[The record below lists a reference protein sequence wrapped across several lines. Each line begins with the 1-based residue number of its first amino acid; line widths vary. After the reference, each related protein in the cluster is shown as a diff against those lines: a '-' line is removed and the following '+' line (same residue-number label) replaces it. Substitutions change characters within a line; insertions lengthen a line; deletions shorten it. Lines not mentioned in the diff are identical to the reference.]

1 MAQVCTRYHLVVK
14 AIGSFAQQATCFMAS
29 LARGERPRATVA
41 NAFTKLGATT
51 TLEADHSATKRYAT
65 VYLKWRSCAIF
76 TVASKASKLQHN
88 YFFHPPLLLTRF
100 LNFTTMSHGYS
111 LRPNAKG
118 RMEKRLNAYVAAFGE
133 ENKNNIVAA
142 PSETGEGIRL
152 VFDRER
158 SLEPV
163 PGGPIEQGYTD
174 TSEDVIIIDDSD
186 SDTGADCDSDSG
198 FESDASS
205 ASPQTP
211 PRVHFEPT
219 SALRTPRP
227 QRHGEQRQEDWR
239 EGSVAST
246 VSVADSMAS
255 IVERGRVLRSQL
267 QDVQAGR
274 KRVEEQRRAEGQRIR
289 VEQIH
294 RLFEEQ
300 EKILRERL
308 TALQQEYEQ
317 VIAQLDQEDSE
328 GFSIKEESESESNW
342 EYTPTETS
350 ESGRQQQRL
359 RSPMPWAYPGRENRQ
374 KSLTPWA
381 EPGNVPPNVRFAS
394 PSLSPSSSPVPVAGP
409 SRMGPSMMEQHQ
421 QEQSSRGLRR
431 QHAQHMFVS
440 PRKYSNTGGEFVT
453 VTQRIQKLGPSGTA
467 VFDAY
472 TNEPV
477 VETKRYR
484 VRADILQGIDE
495 DSDMEDL

>member
-1 MAQVCTRYHLVVK
+1 
-14 AIGSFAQQATCFMAS
+14 
-29 LARGERPRATVA
+29 
-41 NAFTKLGATT
+41 
-51 TLEADHSATKRYAT
+51 
-65 VYLKWRSCAIF
+65 
-76 TVASKASKLQHN
+76 
-88 YFFHPPLLLTRF
+88 
-100 LNFTTMSHGYS
+100 
-111 LRPNAKG
+111 
-118 RMEKRLNAYVAAFGE
+118 MEKRLNAYVAAFGE

-163 PGGPIEQGYTD
+163 PGGPIEQGHTS
-174 TSEDVIIIDDSD
+174 TSEDVIIIDESDSD
-186 SDTGADCDSDSG
+186 SGADCDSDSG
-198 FESDASS
+198 SESDTSLS
-205 ASPQTP
+205 SPQTP

-227 QRHGEQRQEDWR
+227 QRHGEQRQEDDWR
-239 EGSVAST
+239 EGSVASS

-255 IVERGRVLRSQL
+255 LVERGRVLRSQL

-274 KRVEEQRRAEGQRIR
+274 RRVEEQRRAEGQRIR

-300 EKILRERL
+300 ERSLRERL
-308 TALQQEYEQ
+308 AELQQEYEQ
-317 VIAQLDQEDSE
+317 VIAQLDQEGSE
-328 GFSIKEESESESNW
+328 GFSVKEESETGSNF

-350 ESGRQQQRL
+350 ESGQQQQRR
-359 RSPMPWAYPGRENRQ
+359 RSPTPWPYPGRENRQ

-394 PSLSPSSSPVPVAGP
+394 PSLSPSSSPPPAPVAGP
-409 SRMGPSMMEQHQ
+409 SHMGPSMMEQ
-421 QEQSSRGLRR
+421 SGRGLRR

-440 PRKYSNTGGEFVT
+440 PQKYSNTGGGFVT
-453 VTQRIQKLGPSGTA
+453 VTQRVQKLGPSGTA
-467 VFDAY
+467 VFNAY

-484 VRADILQGIDE
+484 VRADVLQGIDE

>member
-1 MAQVCTRYHLVVK
+1 M
-14 AIGSFAQQATCFMAS
+14 
-29 LARGERPRATVA
+29 
-41 NAFTKLGATT
+41 
-51 TLEADHSATKRYAT
+51 
-65 VYLKWRSCAIF
+65 VYLSRGRALYLLSHLRQANFSTSTIL
-76 TVASKASKLQHN
+76 SI
-88 YFFHPPLLLTRF
+88 HPSLPTF
-100 LNFTTMSHGYS
+100 LNLITMSHGYS

-163 PGGPIEQGYTD
+163 PGGPIEQGH
-174 TSEDVIIIDDSD
+174 TSTFEDVVIIDDSD
-186 SDTGADCDSDSG
+186 SDSAADCDSDSG
-198 FESDASS
+198 SESDTS
-205 ASPQTP
+205 SPQTP

-239 EGSVAST
+239 EGSVASS

-255 IVERGRVLRSQL
+255 LVERGRVLRSQL

-274 KRVEEQRRAEGQRIR
+274 LRVEEQRRAEGQRIR

-300 EKILRERL
+300 ERSLRERL
-308 TALQQEYEQ
+308 AALQQEYEQ
-317 VIAQLDQEDSE
+317 VIAQLDQEGSE
-328 GFSIKEESESESNW
+328 GFSVKEESETESNF

-350 ESGRQQQRL
+350 ESGQRQ
-359 RSPMPWAYPGRENRQ
+359 RSPTPWAYPGRENRQ

-394 PSLSPSSSPVPVAGP
+394 PSLSPSSSPPPAPVAGP
-409 SRMGPSMMEQHQ
+409 SHMGPSTMDQHK
-421 QEQSSRGLRR
+421 QEQSGRGLRR

-440 PRKYSNTGGEFVT
+440 PRKYSNTGGFVT
-453 VTQRIQKLGPSGTA
+453 VTQRVQKLGPSGTA
-467 VFDAY
+467 VFNAY

-477 VETKRYR
+477 VETKHYR
-484 VRADILQGIDE
+484 VRADVLQGMDG

>member
-1 MAQVCTRYHLVVK
+1 
-14 AIGSFAQQATCFMAS
+14 
-29 LARGERPRATVA
+29 
-41 NAFTKLGATT
+41 
-51 TLEADHSATKRYAT
+51 
-65 VYLKWRSCAIF
+65 
-76 TVASKASKLQHN
+76 
-88 YFFHPPLLLTRF
+88 
-100 LNFTTMSHGYS
+100 MSHGYS

-152 VFDRER
+152 VFDREH
-158 SLEPV
+158 SLAPV
-163 PGGPIEQGYTD
+163 PGGPIEQGHTP

-186 SDTGADCDSDSG
+186 SDSGSADCDSDSG
-198 FESDASS
+198 SESDTSS
-205 ASPQTP
+205 STSPQTP

-239 EGSVAST
+239 EGSVASS

-255 IVERGRVLRSQL
+255 LVERGRVLRSQL

-274 KRVEEQRRAEGQRIR
+274 RRVEEQRRAEGQRIR

-300 EKILRERL
+300 ERSLRERL
-308 TALQQEYEQ
+308 AALQQEYEQ
-317 VIAQLDQEDSE
+317 VIAQLDEEGSE
-328 GFSIKEESESESNW
+328 GFSVKEESETESNF

-350 ESGRQQQRL
+350 ESGQQRR
-359 RSPMPWAYPGRENRQ
+359 RSPTPWPYPGRENRQ

-394 PSLSPSSSPVPVAGP
+394 PSLSPSSSPPPVAGP
-409 SRMGPSMMEQHQ
+409 SHMGPSMMEQHR
-421 QEQSSRGLRR
+421 QEQSSRSLRR

-440 PRKYSNTGGEFVT
+440 PHKYSSTGGGFVT
-453 VTQRIQKLGPSGTA
+453 VTQRVQKLGPSGTA
-467 VFDAY
+467 VFNAY

-477 VETKRYR
+477 VETKHYR
-484 VRADILQGIDE
+484 VRADVLQGIDE

>member
-1 MAQVCTRYHLVVK
+1 
-14 AIGSFAQQATCFMAS
+14 
-29 LARGERPRATVA
+29 
-41 NAFTKLGATT
+41 
-51 TLEADHSATKRYAT
+51 
-65 VYLKWRSCAIF
+65 
-76 TVASKASKLQHN
+76 
-88 YFFHPPLLLTRF
+88 
-100 LNFTTMSHGYS
+100 MSHGYS

-152 VFDRER
+152 VFDREH

-163 PGGPIEQGYTD
+163 PGGPIEQGHTS
-174 TSEDVIIIDDSD
+174 TSEDVIIIDESDSD
-186 SDTGADCDSDSG
+186 SGADCDSDTGS
-198 FESDASS
+198 ESDTSS
-205 ASPQTP
+205 SSPQTP

-239 EGSVAST
+239 EGSVASS

-255 IVERGRVLRSQL
+255 LVERGRVLRSQL

-274 KRVEEQRRAEGQRIR
+274 RRVEEQRRAEGQRIR

-300 EKILRERL
+300 ERSLRERL

-317 VIAQLDQEDSE
+317 VIAQLDEEGSE
-328 GFSIKEESESESNW
+328 GFSVKEESETESNW

-350 ESGRQQQRL
+350 ESGQQQQRR
-359 RSPMPWAYPGRENRQ
+359 RSPTPWADPGRENRQ

-394 PSLSPSSSPVPVAGP
+394 PSLSPSSSPPPAPVAGP
-409 SRMGPSMMEQHQ
+409 SHMGPSMMER
-421 QEQSSRGLRR
+421 EQSSRVLRR

-440 PRKYSNTGGEFVT
+440 PHKYSNTGGFVT
-453 VTQRIQKLGPSGTA
+453 VTQRVQKLGPSGTA
-467 VFDAY
+467 VFNAY

-484 VRADILQGIDE
+484 VRADVLQGIDE

>member
-1 MAQVCTRYHLVVK
+1 
-14 AIGSFAQQATCFMAS
+14 
-29 LARGERPRATVA
+29 
-41 NAFTKLGATT
+41 
-51 TLEADHSATKRYAT
+51 
-65 VYLKWRSCAIF
+65 
-76 TVASKASKLQHN
+76 
-88 YFFHPPLLLTRF
+88 
-100 LNFTTMSHGYS
+100 MSHGYS

-133 ENKNNIVAA
+133 ENKDNIVAA

-163 PGGPIEQGYTD
+163 PGGPIEQGYTN
-174 TSEDVIIIDDSD
+174 TSEDMIIIDDSD
-186 SDTGADCDSDSG
+186 SDSGADCDSDSG
-198 FESDASS
+198 SDSDTSS
-205 ASPQTP
+205 SPQTP

-239 EGSVAST
+239 EGSVASS

-274 KRVEEQRRAEGQRIR
+274 RRVEEQRRAEGQRIR
-289 VEQIH
+289 IEQIH

-300 EKILRERL
+300 ERILRERL

-317 VIAQLDQEDSE
+317 VVAQLDQEGSE
-328 GFSIKEESESESNW
+328 EAFAVKEEFEAESEL

-350 ESGRQQQRL
+350 ESESGRQRR
-359 RSPMPWAYPGRENRQ
+359 RSPTPWTYPGRENRQ

-381 EPGNVPPNVRFAS
+381 EPGNVPPNVSFS
-394 PSLSPSSSPVPVAGP
+394 PSPSPSSSPAPVAGP
-409 SRMGPSMMEQHQ
+409 SRMGPSMMEQHR
-421 QEQSSRGLRR
+421 QEQSGRGLRR
-431 QHAQHMFVS
+431 QHAQHMFI
-440 PRKYSNTGGEFVT
+440 RQHKHSNTTAGPGSGAFVT
-453 VTQRIQKLGPSGTA
+453 VTQRVQKLGPSGTA
-467 VFDAY
+467 MFDAF

-477 VETKRYR
+477 LETKRYR
-484 VRADILQGIDE
+484 VRADKLQGIDE

>member
-1 MAQVCTRYHLVVK
+1 
-14 AIGSFAQQATCFMAS
+14 
-29 LARGERPRATVA
+29 
-41 NAFTKLGATT
+41 
-51 TLEADHSATKRYAT
+51 
-65 VYLKWRSCAIF
+65 
-76 TVASKASKLQHN
+76 
-88 YFFHPPLLLTRF
+88 
-100 LNFTTMSHGYS
+100 MSHGYS
-111 LRPNAKG
+111 LRPNVKG

-163 PGGPIEQGYTD
+163 PGGPIEQGHTN

-186 SDTGADCDSDSG
+186 SDSGADCDSDSG
-198 FESDASS
+198 SESDTSESS
-205 ASPQTP
+205 SPQTP
-211 PRVHFEPT
+211 HRAHFEPT

-239 EGSVAST
+239 EGSVASS

-274 KRVEEQRRAEGQRIR
+274 QRVEEQRRAEGQRIR
-289 VEQIH
+289 IEQIH

-300 EKILRERL
+300 ESILRERL

-317 VIAQLDQEDSE
+317 VIAQLDQEEDSE
-328 GFSIKEESESESNW
+328 AFAIKEEFEAESDFG
-342 EYTPTETS
+342 YTPTETS
-350 ESGRQQQRL
+350 ESESGRQRR
-359 RSPMPWAYPGRENRQ
+359 RSPTPWSQ

-381 EPGNVPPNVRFAS
+381 EPGNVPPNVTFS
-394 PSLSPSSSPVPVAGP
+394 PSVSPDPVAGP
-409 SRMGPSMMEQHQ
+409 SHMGPSMMGQHRQ
-421 QEQSSRGLRR
+421 DQHGRGLRR
-431 QHAQHMFVS
+431 QHAQHMLV
-440 PRKYSNTGGEFVT
+440 PQHKHTTAGPGFVT
-453 VTQRIQKLGPSGTA
+453 VTQRVQKLGPSGTA
-467 VFDAY
+467 MFDAF

-477 VETKRYR
+477 LETKRYR
-484 VRADILQGIDE
+484 VRADVLQGIDE

>member
-1 MAQVCTRYHLVVK
+1 
-14 AIGSFAQQATCFMAS
+14 
-29 LARGERPRATVA
+29 
-41 NAFTKLGATT
+41 
-51 TLEADHSATKRYAT
+51 
-65 VYLKWRSCAIF
+65 
-76 TVASKASKLQHN
+76 
-88 YFFHPPLLLTRF
+88 
-100 LNFTTMSHGYS
+100 MSHGYS

-163 PGGPIEQGYTD
+163 PGGPIEQGHD

-186 SDTGADCDSDSG
+186 SDSGADCDSDSG
-198 FESDASS
+198 SESDMSS
-205 ASPQTP
+205 SSPQTP

-239 EGSVAST
+239 EGSVASS

-274 KRVEEQRRAEGQRIR
+274 RRVEEQRRAEGQRIR

-300 EKILRERL
+300 ERILRERL

-317 VIAQLDQEDSE
+317 VIAQLDQEGSE
-328 GFSIKEESESESNW
+328 GFSVKEESETESNF

-350 ESGRQQQRL
+350 GSESGQRR
-359 RSPMPWAYPGRENRQ
+359 RSPTPWAYPGRENRQ

-381 EPGNVPPNVRFAS
+381 EPGNVPPNVRIAS
-394 PSLSPSSSPVPVAGP
+394 PSLSPSSSPAPVAGP
-409 SRMGPSMMEQHQ
+409 SHMGPSMMEQHR
-421 QEQSSRGLRR
+421 QEQSRRGLRR

-440 PRKYSNTGGEFVT
+440 PHKYLNTGGEFVT
-453 VTQRIQKLGPSGTA
+453 VMQRVQKLGPSGTA

-484 VRADILQGIDE
+484 VRADVLQGINE